1 MKKAAV
7 YIHGKGGNSAEAEHY
22 KKFFPAAEVIGFDY
36 KSENVW
42 DAAAEFQKFFQP
54 LENVTIIANSIG
66 AFYAMHALSKK
77 KIDAAFFISPI
88 VDMEKLILEM
98 MVRANVTEKIL
109 REEKEIATDSGEILS
124 WKYLCYVRENP
135 IVWNVPTHIL
145 YGERDFLTPLDT
157 MKNFA
162 EKICATLTV
171 MEGGEHWFHTPA
183 QMIFL
188 DNWLEEKLT

>member
-1 MKKAAV
+1 MRNII
-7 YIHGKGGNSAEAEHY
+7 YIHGKGGNSSEAEHY
-22 KKFFPAAEVIGFDY
+22 KKFFPNAKVIGFDY
-36 KSENVW
+36 KAENIF

-54 LENVTIIANSIG
+54 LKNVTIIANSIG
-66 AFYAMHALSKK
+66 AFYAMHTLSEKN
-77 KIDAAFFISPI
+77 IDRAFFISPV
-88 VDMEKLILEM
+88 VDMEKIILEM
-98 MVRANVTEKIL
+98 LKAANITEENLSEAKEFIL
-109 REEKEIATDSGEILS
+109 ESGEILS

-135 IVWNVPTHIL
+135 VSWKVPTHIL
-145 YGERDFLTPLDT
+145 YGSKDFLTPLDT

-183 QMIFL
+183 QMNFL